1 MTRAKKAKVITGIGS
16 HPERSLVVQKCNP
29 MTVLARSE
37 LSLAELKILDMYLS
51 RIDTHNPEQRTVK
64 LTKGQLE
71 QALGVTQIKKA
82 DLKQR
87 LKNLYQPIDLAK
99 DDKKRLHLIS
109 LFEEAEAEQDD
120 DGVWQITLTCTQ
132 SAMRYMFCL
141 EDYGYFKYTLS
152 SIVSLKSRYSLIMF
166 LYLEKNRYRT
176 PWVEDLDNLRHELNC
191 DTDESYS
198 KFKVFNDRILKL
210 CQKELHEKTECHF
223 TYEPIKKGRTVVAI
237 RFEVETLPK
246 LELEIPEVPT
256 LEDQSRPLWESALED
271 WELSKERLDELAA
284 LIAMVPAHKLP
295 QIEDDIEKARY
306 QYIASKVAEI
316 KRRNTE
322 KRIRSRFSYLRK
334 LLQEDINSKPPQET
348 QKPGQAASSG
358 TQAFKNFTERKNN
371 NYTEKILKQ
380 YSQKSAEH

>member
-1 MTRAKKAKVITGIGS
+1 MTRAKKAKAITGIGS

-132 SAMRYMFCL
+132 SAMKYMFCL

-176 PWVEDLDNLRHELNC
+176 PWVETLDVLKHELNC
-191 DTDESYS
+191 DADELY
-198 KFKVFNDRILKL
+198 KEFKMFNQRILKN
-210 CQKELHEKTECHF
+210 CQKELHEKTECRF

-246 LELEIPEVPT
+246 LEFEIPEAPA
-256 LEDQSRPLWESALED
+256 LEAEDPSRPIWERALGD
-271 WELSKERLDELAA
+271 WKLSEEQLDELAA
-284 LIAMVPAHKLP
+284 LLVMVPAHKLP
-295 QIEDDIEKARY
+295 SCQKEDLERARY
-306 QYIASKVAEI
+306 QYIAQKAAEI
-316 KRRNTE
+316 KRRNEE
-322 KRIRSRFSYLRK
+322 KRIRSRFAYLRK
-334 LLQEDINSKPPQET
+334 LLQEDISSKPPQET
-348 QKPGQAASSG
+348 PQPEQPASSG

-371 NYTEKILKQ
+371 NYTEKIMAK
-380 YSQKSAEH
+380 YRKA